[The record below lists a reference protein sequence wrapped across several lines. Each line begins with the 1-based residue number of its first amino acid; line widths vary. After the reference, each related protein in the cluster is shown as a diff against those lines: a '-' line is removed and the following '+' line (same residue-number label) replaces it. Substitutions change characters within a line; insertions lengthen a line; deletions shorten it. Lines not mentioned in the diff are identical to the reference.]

1 MSRTILSLVS
11 ILFAFSA
18 FGTEK
23 RLVILGDSLSEGY
36 GVASQVSYPALLQ
49 IQIQKSGKN
58 WKVMNASVSGSTTA
72 SGPGRLRWQLKNKP
86 DLLLLELG
94 ANDGLRGLD
103 PLKMEENLDQV
114 LRECKKEKVAV
125 ILAGM
130 KMPLNYGKEYRQKFE
145 AVFPRLAQKYQ
156 IPLIPFFLD
165 GIAGDAKL
173 NQADGIHPNEK
184 GHQILA
190 EKIYQQIKDL
200 L

>member
-58 WKVMNASVSGSTTA
+58 WKVMNASISGSTSA

>member
-1 MSRTILSLVS
+1 MSRMILSFLW
-11 ILFAFSA
+11 ILLSFSA
-18 FGTEK
+18 YGAEK

-36 GVASQVSYPALLQ
+36 GVASQVAYPALLQ

-58 WKVMNASVSGSTTA
+58 WKVINASVSGSTSA
-72 SGPGRLRWQLKNKP
+72 SGPGRLRWQLKTKP

-114 LRECKKEKVAV
+114 LSECKKEKVPV

-130 KMPLNYGKEYRQKFE
+130 KMPMNYGKEYRQKFE
-145 AVFPRLAQKYQ
+145 SVFPRLARKYQ

-165 GIAGDAKL
+165 GIAGNAKL

-190 EKIYQQIKDL
+190 DKIYQQIKDQL
-200 L
+200 

>member
-1 MSRTILSLVS
+1 
-11 ILFAFSA
+11 
-18 FGTEK
+18 
-23 RLVILGDSLSEGY
+23 
-36 GVASQVSYPALLQ
+36 
-49 IQIQKSGKN
+49 
-58 WKVMNASVSGSTTA
+58 MNASISGSTSA